1 MELLMGY
8 LCYAG
13 FAIGGVLGLLAVV
26 AVAIEIIDRD
36 F

>member
-13 FAIGGVLGLLAVV
+13 FAIGAVGCLLAVA
-26 AVAIEIIDRD
+26 AVVIEIIDRD